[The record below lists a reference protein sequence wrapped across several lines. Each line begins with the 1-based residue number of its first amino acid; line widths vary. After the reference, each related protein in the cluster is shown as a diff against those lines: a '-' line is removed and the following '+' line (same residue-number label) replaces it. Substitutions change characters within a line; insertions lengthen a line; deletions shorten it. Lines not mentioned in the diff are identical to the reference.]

1 MRDDLTRRV
10 DPADWVDAVRSARD
24 EGFDRFDWLD
34 ATDDIGRASTVTVV
48 CQLRDRAARTLR
60 LRTSVPREG
69 GALPSLAG
77 IFPGA
82 GWCEREAGE
91 GYAVEFSGGDDR
103 RLLLAPDAPEA
114 PLRKDHPLAARVAVP
129 WPGAADP
136 EEGARARRRMVPPGV
151 PDPAVWGERDP
162 AAGPAAPEEIA
173 AGVSGARVRRSR
185 DRGQDRDRSE
195 DRDRGQ
201 EQGRDRGRDGRGP
214 R

>member
-1 MRDDLTRRV
+1 MSDDLTRRV
-10 DPADWVDAVRSARD
+10 EPTDWAAAARTARA

-34 ATDDIGRASTVTVV
+34 ATDDIGRTPTVTVV

-60 LRTSVPREG
+60 LRTAVPREG
-69 GALPSLAG
+69 GALASLAD

-103 RLLLAPDAPEA
+103 RLLLAPDAPGA
-114 PLRKDHPLAARVAVP
+114 PLRKDHPLGARVAVP
-129 WPGAADP
+129 WPGAVDP

-151 PDPAVWGERDP
+151 PDPAVWGDRDP
-162 AAGPAAPEEIA
+162 DSGPADPEEIA
-173 AGVSGARVRRSR
+173 AGVAGGRVRRSR
-185 DRGQDRDRSE
+185 DQDG
-195 DRDRGQ
+195 DRGHDTNR
-201 EQGRDRGRDGRGP
+201 GRDRGAGRES